1 MRLLIYITYEPRA
14 PVRQVVRVSACACEL
29 RSFLTVQTT
38 MYREL
43 LEEEEGE
50 EGGGGEALPSPRINI
65 SAAGAEQEPAST
77 HCVELTFPT
86 PHRSHLPPLERSPG
100 QPQKGP

>member
-1 MRLLIYITYEPRA
+1 
-14 PVRQVVRVSACACEL
+14 
-29 RSFLTVQTT
+29 

-43 LEEEEGE
+43 LEDGEEEE
-50 EGGGGEALPSPRINI
+50 EGGGGALPSPRINI

-86 PHRSHLPPLERSPG
+86 PHRSYLPPLERSPG
-100 QPQKGP
+100 QPLKGPLGGDFQS